1 MFDFSTQH
9 KLGILQRLI
18 VQQPVQF
25 RPLCRGVAV
34 LVFNGDTING
44 KGGAI
49 FKSGFRPV
57 GVHVVATGKH
67 FLRVIMVEILISF
80 HLNRSFNDFEI

>member
-1 MFDFSTQH
+1 MLNLTAQH

-25 RPLCRGVAV
+25 CPLCRSVAV

-49 FKSGFRPV
+49 IKLGFHPV
-57 GVHVVATGKH
+57 GVHVVTAGKH
-67 FLRVIMVEILISF
+67 FSRVIMVRILISF
-80 HLNRSFNDFEI
+80 HLNGSFNDFEI